1 MNLMTPILVML
12 ALGFA
17 PDETKKPTETV
28 IYKGAIIHTANA
40 MPIINGYL
48 IVKDG
53 KIIALGSAENMP
65 AIQGKIID
73 VTGKVIIPG
82 LVDSHSHLGV
92 FARPQVPA
100 NSDGNEGS
108 GPLQASLRAMDG
120 ITPNDPGIRMA
131 LAGGVTTANIMPGSG
146 NVIGGQ
152 TLYVKFVG
160 QTVEQMR
167 MQNIPVLGG
176 LKMANGENP
185 KRFNFDRNKGAPATR
200 MKIHAMQREQFIKA
214 REYQKKWADYRK
226 KKETDTK
233 AEPPE
238 VDLALEPLVEVL
250 ERKRTVHFHCHR
262 ADDIYSAFKL
272 SQEFDFEI
280 VLQHATEAYRIVD
293 ELAKKNAWVSLT
305 LVDSPGGKAEVSGLL
320 EENAAAITKAGVKVA
335 INTDDPVTE
344 SRFFLRTGAIALRG
358 GMTELEALRALTLNP
373 ATMMHLEKR
382 VGSLEV
388 GKDADFVV
396 LSGAPF
402 SIYTQVLATFIE
414 GKQLFDRTVH
424 ENWAYQAGGFA
435 LVDREKKLPKIPDV
449 VSSMPK
455 VVGIDLGNLKAPMS
469 ETPERLAIFAGRIH
483 TVSGK
488 PILEGVVL
496 LEKGRIT
503 AVGKV
508 GEVKIPS
515 GTPAL
520 SVAEITPGLID
531 AHSSVGLSGALN
543 IQADQDQDENTDPNQ
558 ADLRVIDGF
567 NPDEALLEFLRRQG
581 VTVLHVVPGAVNV
594 IAGQTGILKTYG
606 TTVDA
611 MTIKFPAA
619 LMINLGEI
627 PKKTYPNKAPT
638 TRMATA
644 ALLRNEFNK
653 GNEQLRKR
661 LKETDASKLEPKP
674 KLDPFADAVSGKLPV
689 IFSAHRA
696 DDIQTALRITSEFKL
711 KARLDQATE
720 AYLMTDEIRK
730 AGIPIVLHPTM
741 QRVAR
746 METFNTFVGS
756 AQRISDAQIPVAISS
771 GFEDYVPK
779 TRSIRFEA
787 AMAMAHGFGF
797 DKALGSI
804 TLEAAK
810 ILGIDKD
817 YGSIEM
823 GKVADLVL
831 YDGDPFEHSTQVK
844 YTIIGGR
851 IVYNRDDYLKM
862 PFARRA
868 LPFLG
873 SGAGSGGC
881 CIGW

>member
-1 MNLMTPILVML
+1 MNLMTPILAML

-40 MPIINGYL
+40 IPIINGYL
-48 IVKDG
+48 VVKDG

-108 GPLQASLRAMDG
+108 GPLQASLRALDG

-167 MQNIPVLGG
+167 IQNIPVLGG

-185 KRFNFDRNKGAPATR
+185 KRFNFDRTKSAPATR

-226 KKETDTK
+226 KKETDAK

-435 LVDREKKLPKIPDV
+435 LVDRENKLPKVPAV

-455 VVGIDLGNLKAPMS
+455 VIGIDLGNLKAPMS

-508 GEVKIPS
+508 GEVKIPP

-520 SVAEITPGLID
+520 AVAEVTPGLID

-606 TTVDA
+606 NTVDA

-661 LKETDASKLEPKP
+661 LKETDGSKLEPKP

-696 DDIQTALRITSEFKL
+696 DDIQTALRITSEFNL
-711 KARLDQATE
+711 KAQLDQATE
-720 AYLMTDEIRK
+720 AYLMIDEIRK

>member
-1 MNLMTPILVML
+1 
-12 ALGFA
+12 
-17 PDETKKPTETV
+17 
-28 IYKGAIIHTANA
+28 
-40 MPIINGYL
+40 
-48 IVKDG
+48 
-53 KIIALGSAENMP
+53 
-65 AIQGKIID
+65 
-73 VTGKVIIPG
+73 
-82 LVDSHSHLGV
+82 
-92 FARPQVPA
+92 
-100 NSDGNEGS
+100 
-108 GPLQASLRAMDG
+108 
-120 ITPNDPGIRMA
+120 
-131 LAGGVTTANIMPGSG
+131 
-146 NVIGGQ
+146 
-152 TLYVKFVG
+152 
-160 QTVEQMR
+160 
-167 MQNIPVLGG
+167 
-176 LKMANGENP
+176 
-185 KRFNFDRNKGAPATR
+185 
-200 MKIHAMQREQFIKA
+200 
-214 REYQKKWADYRK
+214 
-226 KKETDTK
+226 
-233 AEPPE
+233 
-238 VDLALEPLVEVL
+238 
-250 ERKRTVHFHCHR
+250 
-262 ADDIYSAFKL
+262 
-272 SQEFDFEI
+272 
-280 VLQHATEAYRIVD
+280 
-293 ELAKKNAWVSLT
+293 
-305 LVDSPGGKAEVSGLL
+305 
-320 EENAAAITKAGVKVA
+320 
-335 INTDDPVTE
+335 
-344 SRFFLRTGAIALRG
+344 
-358 GMTELEALRALTLNP
+358 
-373 ATMMHLEKR
+373 
-382 VGSLEV
+382 
-388 GKDADFVV
+388 
-396 LSGAPF
+396 
-402 SIYTQVLATFIE
+402 
-414 GKQLFDRTVH
+414 
-424 ENWAYQAGGFA
+424 
-435 LVDREKKLPKIPDV
+435 
-449 VSSMPK
+449 
-455 VVGIDLGNLKAPMS
+455 MS
-469 ETPERLAIFAGRIH
+469 ETPDRLAIFAGRIH

-508 GEVKIPS
+508 GEVKIPP

-520 SVAEITPGLID
+520 AVAEVTPGLID

-606 TTVDA
+606 NTVDA

-711 KARLDQATE
+711 KAQLDQATE

-756 AQRISDAQIPVAISS
+756 AQRISDAQIPLAISS

-851 IVYNRDDYLKM
+851 IVYNREDYLKM

>member
-1 MNLMTPILVML
+1 
-12 ALGFA
+12 
-17 PDETKKPTETV
+17 
-28 IYKGAIIHTANA
+28 
-40 MPIINGYL
+40 
-48 IVKDG
+48 
-53 KIIALGSAENMP
+53 
-65 AIQGKIID
+65 
-73 VTGKVIIPG
+73 
-82 LVDSHSHLGV
+82 
-92 FARPQVPA
+92 
-100 NSDGNEGS
+100 
-108 GPLQASLRAMDG
+108 
-120 ITPNDPGIRMA
+120 
-131 LAGGVTTANIMPGSG
+131 
-146 NVIGGQ
+146 
-152 TLYVKFVG
+152 
-160 QTVEQMR
+160 
-167 MQNIPVLGG
+167 
-176 LKMANGENP
+176 
-185 KRFNFDRNKGAPATR
+185 
-200 MKIHAMQREQFIKA
+200 
-214 REYQKKWADYRK
+214 
-226 KKETDTK
+226 
-233 AEPPE
+233 
-238 VDLALEPLVEVL
+238 
-250 ERKRTVHFHCHR
+250 
-262 ADDIYSAFKL
+262 
-272 SQEFDFEI
+272 
-280 VLQHATEAYRIVD
+280 
-293 ELAKKNAWVSLT
+293 
-305 LVDSPGGKAEVSGLL
+305 
-320 EENAAAITKAGVKVA
+320 
-335 INTDDPVTE
+335 
-344 SRFFLRTGAIALRG
+344 
-358 GMTELEALRALTLNP
+358 
-373 ATMMHLEKR
+373 
-382 VGSLEV
+382 
-388 GKDADFVV
+388 
-396 LSGAPF
+396 
-402 SIYTQVLATFIE
+402 
-414 GKQLFDRTVH
+414 
-424 ENWAYQAGGFA
+424 
-435 LVDREKKLPKIPDV
+435 
-449 VSSMPK
+449 
-455 VVGIDLGNLKAPMS
+455 
-469 ETPERLAIFAGRIH
+469 
-483 TVSGK
+483 
-488 PILEGVVL
+488 
-496 LEKGRIT
+496 
-503 AVGKV
+503 
-508 GEVKIPS
+508 
-515 GTPAL
+515 
-520 SVAEITPGLID
+520 
-531 AHSSVGLSGALN
+531 
-543 IQADQDQDENTDPNQ
+543 
-558 ADLRVIDGF
+558 
-567 NPDEALLEFLRRQG
+567 
-581 VTVLHVVPGAVNV
+581 
-594 IAGQTGILKTYG
+594 
-606 TTVDA
+606 

-851 IVYNRDDYLKM
+851 IVYNREDYLKM